1 MIALGQIHASGAQS
15 FPLAEREW
23 ARYYL
28 PMRLRQR
35 SALRRRR
42 IVAHRT
48 ENFAGAD
55 AWDLEFYQRQ
65 TPEARPSALVAI
77 REDIRRVK
85 GRDRALAWE
94 S

>member
-1 MIALGQIHASGAQS
+1 MLVQS
-15 FPLAEREW
+15 FPLSGPESE
-23 ARYYL
+23 RYYWF
-28 PMRLRQR
+28 MTLRQR

-48 ENFAGAD
+48 KSFADAD
-55 AWDLEFYQRQ
+55 AWDLEFWQRQ
-65 TPEARPSALVAI
+65 TPEARLSALVAI

-85 GRDRALAWE
+85 GRNKTAAWE

>member
-1 MIALGQIHASGAQS
+1 MA
-15 FPLAEREW
+15 
-23 ARYYL
+23 
-28 PMRLRQR
+28 MTLRKR

-48 ENFAGAD
+48 KSFAAAD
-55 AWDLEFYQRQ
+55 AWDLEFWQSQ
-65 TPEARPSALVAI
+65 TPEARLSALVAI

-85 GRDRALAWE
+85 GRNKTFAWE